1 MTELKQLD
9 FEGNEHEPPIDPP
22 WPLEEGAECECGS
35 PATGRCQ
42 ACGAARCEDCAPNCG
57 GCKRPVC
64 IECEC
69 PDCVECAN
77 CGEMMSKE
85 YMETEGTYGDEH
97 SELEGK
103 PLHEYCY
110 CESRVGASIRY
121 SDQLD
126 QLAARI
132 SDTMNETEGEFMLG
146 YVRTDAW
153 RGYYN
158 VSSDIWVQV
167 HDDCALGWSDDEKR
181 LAQFDE
187 LLRGLLD
194 EQGIRWARVIC
205 GSSNLFSSGYELW
218 IPAEDQKRYDELIAE
233 AKAAAEKELRDPW
246 EFTATA
252 LTGKGAAE
260 RTATDDT
267 FALLGS
273 IILSGDR

>member
-1 MTELKQLD
+1 
-9 FEGNEHEPPIDPP
+9 
-22 WPLEEGAECECGS
+22 
-35 PATGRCQ
+35 
-42 ACGAARCEDCAPNCG
+42 
-57 GCKRPVC
+57 
-64 IECEC
+64 
-69 PDCVECAN
+69 
-77 CGEMMSKE
+77 MMSKE